1 MNKNTI
7 PTILFS
13 AGFLAVGSSAM
24 CNGQSLQNTLA
35 SMPIAA
41 APSPSANTSGKSKSP
56 QGTASNNAAD
66 QLRAMGIAP
75 AQYSEEICKASDNS
89 DNEKLALLIAAGAD
103 VNAYSPEDGYTPLI
117 NVCVYENIEGLR
129 MLLAAPGIQVNQP
142 NRQGD
147 TAIIFTAIRGNVE
160 GTNLLIAAGSDV
172 NFIDSDNKTALDWAA
187 ENNHENVV
195 NILRAAGGKSV
206 NELRG
211 GTGNTTRP
219 TDDGNSDAAA
229 SLQASGITPD
239 MYTQA
244 LCDATDNQNNAL
256 IGRLIAAGADVNVRG
271 RDGWTPLTNC
281 CLYENIEGIRLL
293 LAAPG
298 IDVNFPNAD
307 GDTPLQIAT
316 TKRNNGIISML
327 RQAGAG
333 ATTSS
338 TASPRPSQD
347 MNTAQAELRSRGISP
362 DGYNQ
367 AICDATDN
375 KNNELLRLLI
385 DAGADVN
392 ATGTDGWTPL
402 TNSCLYENVE
412 GVRLL
417 LAAPGIDVN
426 KPNNSGDTPLQIAAS
441 KTNTEIMRLLHAAGA
456 AAATDNAA
464 APANGDRNAQAQL
477 REMGIT
483 PSNYNQAICTA
494 TDNKNNELLSLLIAA
509 GADVNAIGND
519 GWTPL
524 TNCCLYENIDG
535 VRLLLAA
542 PGIQVNKPNNG
553 GDTPLQ
559 VATRQSNTEIIR
571 LLNQAGATSAPDN
584 TPAPAN
590 ADRAAQNQLR
600 ERGITPSNY
609 SQAICD
615 ATDNKNN
622 ELLRLLIAAGADV
635 NSVGTDGWTPLTNCC
650 LYENVEGVRLLLAAP
665 GIDVNKPNGS
675 GTTPLQVAGRQSN
688 EEILRL
694 LNRAGATAA
703 PDSTPA
709 PANGDRTSQNQL
721 RERGITPGQ
730 YNQAICNATDQQN
743 NDLLRL
749 LIAAGADVNA
759 TGADGWTPLTNC
771 CLYGNVEG
779 VRILLETPGID
790 VNKPNNDG
798 KTPLQI
804 ASEKANQEIVRMLNR
819 AGATAAPDSTPA
831 PANGDRAAQ
840 NQLREMGITPSNYNQ
855 ALCNAT
861 DNQNNELLRLLIAA
875 GADVN
880 ATGADGWTPLTNCC
894 LYGNVEGVRILL
906 ETPGIDVNKPNNDGK
921 TPLQIASE
929 KTNQEIVRMLNRA
942 GATTT
947 SSNAAASS
955 GSNRSAQEQ
964 LRERGIS
971 PSNYNQA
978 ICEASDNKNNELLRL
993 LIEAGADVNATGDD
1007 GWTPLTNS
1015 CLYENEE
1022 GVRLLLAAPGIQV
1035 NKPNR
1040 IGDTAIIWAAVKG
1053 NIVCLRLLM
1062 NMPGIDINFID
1073 SDGKTALE
1081 WAQQNDHDACADL
1094 LRRAGAKTAAQ
1105 VRNRR

>member
-1 MNKNTI
+1 
-7 PTILFS
+7 
-13 AGFLAVGSSAM
+13 M
-24 CNGQSLQNTLA
+24 CNGQSIQNTLA

-41 APSPSANTSGKSKSP
+41 APSPSANTSGKSKRP

-75 AQYSEEICKASDNS
+75 AQYSEEICEASDNS

-103 VNAYSPEDGYTPLI
+103 VNAYSSEDGYTPLI
-117 NVCVYENIEGLR
+117 NVCVYENTEGLR

-142 NRQGD
+142 NRHGD
-147 TAIIFTAIRGNVE
+147 TAIIFTAIRGSVE
-160 GTNLLIAAGSDV
+160 ETNLLIAAGADV

-206 NELRG
+206 NELQG
-211 GTGNTTRP
+211 GTSNTTRP
-219 TDDGNSDAAA
+219 TDDGNSGAAA

-316 TKRNNGIISML
+316 TKRNNDIISML

-347 MNTAQAELRSRGISP
+347 MNAAQAELRSRGISP

-412 GVRLL
+412 GVRIL
-417 LAAPGIDVN
+417 LAAPGINVN
-426 KPNNSGDTPLQIAAS
+426 KPNNEGETPLQIAAN

-464 APANGDRNAQAQL
+464 APANGDRNAQEQL

-542 PGIQVNKPNNG
+542 PGINVNKPNNG

-559 VATRQSNTEIIR
+559 VATKQSNTEIIR
-571 LLNQAGATSAPDN
+571 LLNQAGATSAPDS

-600 ERGITPSNY
+600 EQGITPSNY
-609 SQAICD
+609 NQAICD
-615 ATDNKNN
+615 ATDIKYN

-635 NSVGTDGWTPLTNCC
+635 NHQGLDGWTPLTNCC
-650 LYENVEGVRLLLAAP
+650 LHENVEGVRLLLAAP

-675 GTTPLQVAGRQSN
+675 GTRPLLVAGWQSN

-743 NDLLRL
+743 NNILRL

-790 VNKPNNDG
+790 VNKTNDDG
-798 KTPLQI
+798 QTPLQI
-804 ASEKANQEIVRMLNR
+804 ATEKSHR
-819 AGATAAPDSTPA
+819 
-831 PANGDRAAQ
+831 
-840 NQLREMGITPSNYNQ
+840 
-855 ALCNAT
+855 
-861 DNQNNELLRLLIAA
+861 
-875 GADVN
+875 
-880 ATGADGWTPLTNCC
+880 
-894 LYGNVEGVRILL
+894 
-906 ETPGIDVNKPNNDGK
+906 
-921 TPLQIASE
+921 
-929 KTNQEIVRMLNRA
+929 EIVRMLNRA

-947 SSNAAASS
+947 SSNAAASA
-955 GSNRSAQEQ
+955 GGNRTVQEQ

-1040 IGDTAIIWAAVKG
+1040 TGDTAIIWAAVKG

-1105 VRNRR
+1105 VRNRRRR